1 LKGGDVAVFGRAN
14 EEVDALRAAGI
25 GFEIVP
31 GVTAMSGAAAAAGIS
46 LTDRRT
52 TSAVVLV
59 TAQTCKGNARPNWRA
74 IADTGAT
81 MAVYMPGDRYE
92 LIANEL
98 LAAGLDSGTPCRIV
112 SRASQSDESVVTT
125 TIGGLASQERLPA
138 PAVLIVGDVGSQK
151 SEVGRQKTEV
161 RSQETEDK
169 RQDAIQNRTRSF

>member
-1 LKGGDVAVFGRAN
+1 
-14 EEVDALRAAGI
+14 
-25 GFEIVP
+25 
-31 GVTAMSGAAAAAGIS
+31 MSGAAAAAGIS

-74 IADTGAT
+74 IANTGAT

-112 SRASQSDESVVTT
+112 SRASQPDESVVTT
-125 TIGGLASQERLPA
+125 TIGGLASRERLPA
-138 PAVLIVGDVGSQK
+138 PAVLIVGEVGRKTEDGSQK
-151 SEVGRQKTEV
+151 TEDRRQNLGQKTEFGG
-161 RSQETEDK
+161 
-169 RQDAIQNRTRSF
+169 QNQNE

>member
-1 LKGGDVAVFGRAN
+1 VRLKGGDVAIFGRAN
-14 EEVDALRAAGI
+14 EEVDSLRAAGVR
-25 GFEIVP
+25 FEVVP

-74 IADTGAT
+74 IANTGAT

-98 LAAGLDSGTPCRIV
+98 LAAGLDACTPCQIV
-112 SRASQSDESVVTT
+112 SRASQPDESVVAT

-138 PAVLIVGDVGSQK
+138 PAVLIVG
-151 SEVGRQKTEV
+151 EVAAKTEV
-161 RSQETEDK
+161 EGQRAKGRGQRSKGTG
-169 RQDAIQNRTRSF
+169 QDD